1 MASTENPRAGSL
13 SSSHV
18 QVTACIS
25 IGERVIFRCIC
36 RKNLAHSEFFEAGCG
51 WLPATR
57 GAALGILR
65 MAMGSGGP
73 GTTVRRLQR
82 LRSATPTGCAPLGA
96 FSALHRVGARP
107 WPPFKAFCCQHRSCL
122 ILQVSTS
129 CPSLDEPAARA
140 HGAPPPPPRG
150 HLLPPIRPR
159 ALARADAPAAGCL
172 SASYLLSVREQI
184 VDTPASV
191 FPREQLAERTGRA
204 SALTVEPALPAAAD
218 STTGRQIRILLCKLS
233 LNSDIRK

>member
-1 MASTENPRAGSL
+1 MRNVCHFRPR
-13 SSSHV
+13 
-18 QVTACIS
+18 TACIS

-36 RKNLAHSEFFEAGCG
+36 RKNLLHSEFFEAGCG

-172 SASYLLSVREQI
+172 SASYLLSV
-184 VDTPASV
+184 
-191 FPREQLAERTGRA
+191 G
-204 SALTVEPALPAAAD
+204 
-218 STTGRQIRILLCKLS
+218 GLLQA
-233 LNSDIRK
+233 

>member
-1 MASTENPRAGSL
+1 MLPRGHFYRQSTELA
-13 SSSHV
+13 SHRCMTV
-18 QVTACIS
+18 SQLYSELAACIS

-172 SASYLLSVREQI
+172 SASYLLSV
-184 VDTPASV
+184 
-191 FPREQLAERTGRA
+191 G
-204 SALTVEPALPAAAD
+204 
-218 STTGRQIRILLCKLS
+218 GLLQA
-233 LNSDIRK
+233 